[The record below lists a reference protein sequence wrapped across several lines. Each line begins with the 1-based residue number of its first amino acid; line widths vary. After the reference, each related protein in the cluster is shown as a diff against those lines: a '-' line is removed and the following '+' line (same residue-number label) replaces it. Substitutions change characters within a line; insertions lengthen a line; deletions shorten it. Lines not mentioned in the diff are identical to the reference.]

1 MMKKVKT
8 VANKRANGE
17 GSINKYIVKGVQKG
31 WRASILVG
39 KDENGKNV
47 RKQFYG
53 KTQKEVKQKL
63 DEFKSQI
70 SLGALPTDDK
80 LTLEQWYYTWLFD
93 YRKKD
98 LKPKSFEKYEGIYR
112 NYIKDTSI
120 GKIKLKDLRATH
132 LQQYY
137 NKLLDIDK
145 KAISTIKGLNT
156 RLKPCLTEAEK
167 QGYIQKNYCKM
178 VTLPKENKVKEIKVL
193 TPEQQQSFI
202 AAINGHELEMLFL
215 VALSTGLRLGEIL
228 GLKWCDID
236 FNSGNLTVNRT
247 LQRVT
252 EISRDGN
259 RESKVIEQ
267 LPKTKNSIRT
277 VPIPKNILSKL
288 KDHKL
293 EQSKNRLKLG
303 ELYFNNDYVFCNN
316 LGYPIDDKRPARNL
330 KSILTKINIEPIKFH
345 GLRHTYATRLFEAN
359 VPPKT
364 VQVLM
369 GHYDISIT
377 LDIYTHVMEDTKLE
391 AVDKLNDIFAL

>member
-1 MMKKVKT
+1 M
-8 VANKRANGE
+8 ASKRANGE
-17 GSINKYIVKGVQKG
+17 GSINKYIVNGVQKG
-31 WRASILVG
+31 WRASISAG
-39 KDENGKNV
+39 RDSNGKLI

-53 KTQKEVKQKL
+53 QTQKEVKSKL
-63 DEFKSQI
+63 EEYKKQL
-70 SLGALPTDDK
+70 SLGALPSDDK

-93 YRKKD
+93 YRIKD

-112 NYIKDTSI
+112 NYIKDTSL

-156 RLKPCLTEAEK
+156 RLKPCLAEAEK

-178 VTLPKENKVKEIKVL
+178 VTLPKDNTTKEIKVL
-193 TPEQQQSFI
+193 TPNQQKLFI
-202 AAINGHELEMLFL
+202 EAIKGHNLEVLFL
-215 VALSTGLRLGEIL
+215 IALGTGLRLGEIL

-236 FNSGNLTVNRT
+236 FNNGTLTVNRN

-252 EISRDGN
+252 EIDRDGK

-277 VPIPKNILSKL
+277 VPIPQNILSRL
-288 KDHKL
+288 KDHRL
-293 EQSKNRLKLG
+293 EQNKNKLKIG
-303 ELYFNNDYVFCNN
+303 EAYLNNDYVFCNN

-330 KSILTKINIEPIKFH
+330 KSILTKLNIEPIKFH

-377 LDIYTHVMEDTKLE
+377 LDIYTKVMPEKKLE
-391 AVDKLNDIFAL
+391 AVEKLNSIFIL

>member
-1 MMKKVKT
+1 M
-8 VANKRANGE
+8 ANKRANGE
-17 GSINKYIVKGVQKG
+17 GSISKYIVNGVNKG
-31 WRASILVG
+31 WRASISVG
-39 KDENGKNV
+39 SDENGKYI

-53 KTQKEVKQKL
+53 KTQKEVKEKL
-63 DEFKSQI
+63 EEFKKQM
-70 SLGALPTDDK
+70 SLGALPSDDK
-80 LTLEQWYYTWLFD
+80 LTLEHWYYTWLFD
-93 YRKKD
+93 YRIKD

-112 NYIKDTSI
+112 NYIKGSTI

-132 LQQYY
+132 LQKHYNELIDLY
-137 NKLLDIDK
+137 NKPV
-145 KAISTIKGLNT
+145 STVKSLNT
-156 RLKPCLTEAEK
+156 RLKPCLAEAEK

-178 VTLPKENKVKEIKVL
+178 VTLPKDNTTKEIKVL
-193 TPEQQQSFI
+193 SSEQQKLFI
-202 AAINGHELEMLFL
+202 KAIKGHNLEVLFL

-228 GLKWCDID
+228 GLKWSDID
-236 FNSGNLTVNRT
+236 FNTGTLTVNRT

-252 EISRDGN
+252 QIDRNGN

-277 VPIPKNILSKL
+277 IPIPKNILIKL
-288 KDHKL
+288 KDYKV

-303 ELYFNNDYVFCNN
+303 DLYSNNDYVFCDK

-330 KSILTKINIEPIKFH
+330 KSILTKFNIEPIKFH

-391 AVDKLNDIFAL
+391 AVDKLNEIFAL

>member
-1 MMKKVKT
+1 M
-8 VANKRANGE
+8 ANKRANGE
-17 GSINKYIVKGVQKG
+17 GSISKYIINGVNKG
-31 WRASILVG
+31 WRASISVG
-39 KDENGKNV
+39 SDENGKYI

-53 KTQKEVKQKL
+53 KTQKEVKEKL
-63 DEFKSQI
+63 EEFKKQM
-70 SLGALPTDDK
+70 SLGALPSDDK
-80 LTLEQWYYTWLFD
+80 LTLEHWYYTWLFD
-93 YRKKD
+93 YRIKD

-112 NYIKDTSI
+112 NYIKGSTI

-132 LQQYY
+132 LQKHYNELIDLY
-137 NKLLDIDK
+137 NKPV
-145 KAISTIKGLNT
+145 STVKSLNT
-156 RLKPCLTEAEK
+156 RLKPCLAEAEK

-178 VTLPKENKVKEIKVL
+178 VTLPKDNTTKEIKVL
-193 TPEQQQSFI
+193 SSEQQKLFI
-202 AAINGHELEMLFL
+202 EAIKGHNLEVLFL

-228 GLKWCDID
+228 GLKWSDID
-236 FNSGNLTVNRT
+236 FNTGTLTINRT

-252 EISRDGN
+252 QIDRNGN

-277 VPIPKNILSKL
+277 IPIPKNILIRL
-288 KDHKL
+288 KDHKV

-303 ELYFNNDYVFCNN
+303 DLYSNNDYVFCDK

-330 KSILTKINIEPIKFH
+330 KSVLTKLNIEPIKFH

-377 LDIYTHVMEDTKLE
+377 MDVYTTVMPEKKLE
-391 AVDKLNDIFAL
+391 AVEKLNDIFAL

>member
-1 MMKKVKT
+1 M
-8 VANKRANGE
+8 ANKRANGE

-39 KDENGKNV
+39 KDESGKNI

-63 DEFKSQI
+63 EEFKGQI

-112 NYIKDTSI
+112 NYIKDTSL

-145 KAISTIKGLNT
+145 KAVSTVKGLNT
-156 RLKPCLTEAEK
+156 RLKPCLSEAEK

-202 AAINGHELEMLFL
+202 NAIKGHELEMLFL

-303 ELYFNNDYVFCNN
+303 ELYLNNDYVFCND
-316 LGYPIDDKRPARNL
+316 LGYPIDDKKPARNL
-330 KSILTKINIEPIKFH
+330 KSILNTLDIEPIKFH
-345 GLRHTYATRLFEAN
+345 ALRHTYATRLFEAN

-377 LDIYTHVMEDTKLE
+377 LDIYTHVMDDTKLE
-391 AVDKLNDIFAL
+391 AVDKLNEIFSL

>member
-1 MMKKVKT
+1 M
-8 VANKRANGE
+8 ANKRANGE

-39 KDENGKNV
+39 KDESGKNI

-63 DEFKSQI
+63 EEFKGQI
-70 SLGALPTDDK
+70 NLGALPTDDK

-112 NYIKDTSI
+112 NYIKDTSL

-145 KAISTIKGLNT
+145 KAVSTVKGLNT
-156 RLKPCLTEAEK
+156 RLKPCLSEAEK

-330 KSILTKINIEPIKFH
+330 KSILTKINIDPIKFH

-391 AVDKLNDIFAL
+391 AVDKLNDIFIL

>member
-1 MMKKVKT
+1 M
-8 VANKRANGE
+8 ANKRANGE
-17 GSINKYIVKGVQKG
+17 GSINKYIVNGVQKG

-39 KDENGKNV
+39 KDEKGKNI

-53 KTQKEVKQKL
+53 KTQKEVKEKL
-63 DEFKSQI
+63 EELKKQI
-70 SLGALPTDDK
+70 NLGALPSDDK

-93 YRKKD
+93 YRIKD

-112 NYIKDTSI
+112 NYIKDSAL
-120 GKIKLKDLRATH
+120 GKLKLKDLRATH
-132 LQQYY
+132 IQRYY
-137 NKLLDIDK
+137 NDLLDNEK
-145 KAISTIKGLNT
+145 KPVSTIKGLNT
-156 RLKPCLTEAEK
+156 RLKPCLAEAEK

-178 VTLPKENKVKEIKVL
+178 ITLPKDNTTKEIKVL
-193 TPEQQQSFI
+193 TPDQQRNFI
-202 AAINGHELEMLFL
+202 AAINGHELEVLFL

-228 GLKWCDID
+228 GLKWSDINFD
-236 FNSGNLTVNRT
+236 TGTLTVNRT

-252 EISRDGN
+252 EISRDGK

-277 VPIPKNILSKL
+277 IPIPQNILSRV
-288 KDHKL
+288 KDHRI
-293 EQSKNRLKLG
+293 EQNKSRLKLG
-303 ELYFNNDYVFCNN
+303 ELYFNDDYVFCSE

-330 KSILTKINIEPIKFH
+330 KSILNKINIEPIKFH

-391 AVDKLNDIFAL
+391 AVEKLNEIFTL

>member
-1 MMKKVKT
+1 M
-8 VANKRANGE
+8 ANKRANGE
-17 GSINKYIVKGVQKG
+17 GSISKYIVNGVNKG
-31 WRASILVG
+31 WRASISIG
-39 KDENGKNV
+39 SDENGKYI

-53 KTQKEVKQKL
+53 KTQKEVKEKL
-63 DEFKSQI
+63 EEFKKQM
-70 SLGALPTDDK
+70 SLGALPSDDK

-93 YRKKD
+93 YRIKD

-112 NYIKDTSI
+112 NYIKGSNI

-132 LQQYY
+132 LQKHYNELIDLY
-137 NKLLDIDK
+137 NKPV
-145 KAISTIKGLNT
+145 STVKSLNT
-156 RLKPCLTEAEK
+156 RLKPCLAEAEK

-178 VTLPKENKVKEIKVL
+178 VTLPKDNTTKEIKVL
-193 TPEQQQSFI
+193 SSDQQKLFI
-202 AAINGHELEMLFL
+202 EAIKGHNLEVLFL

-228 GLKWCDID
+228 GLKWSDID
-236 FNSGNLTVNRT
+236 FNTGTLTVNRT

-252 EISRDGN
+252 QIDRNGN

-277 VPIPKNILSKL
+277 IPIPKNILIKL
-288 KDHKL
+288 KDHKV

-303 ELYFNNDYVFCNN
+303 DLYSNNDYVFCDN

-330 KSILTKINIEPIKFH
+330 KSTLTKLDIEPIKFH

-391 AVDKLNDIFAL
+391 AIDKLNEIFIL